1 MNSQISKLFATI
13 VVLFGV
19 LVGFTSNWSVFDA
32 DELEAKRVNKRPL
45 LEQQQIERG
54 RILAADGTVIARS
67 VPRGEGE
74 DLTYHRVYP
83 TGTLF
88 GHPIGYSYVE
98 RSNSEFEQFHNDD
111 LAGEEDEFRSI
122 IDELEGKA
130 QEGRDVYSSLD
141 PAAQQVALDQLAAT
155 GSNGAVVAMDPNTG
169 AIKVMASWP
178 PYDPNEV
185 PRRFGQLATDPGSPL
200 LNRATQGQYPP
211 GSTFKVVTGVA
222 GLDSGVITPDST
234 INSPGVLTI
243 QGQPLAN
250 DFNQDFGS
258 IPLHTALTFSV
269 NTFFAQLGLE
279 VGQDIMFNYMNR
291 FGFNSKP
298 QIDLPE
304 DQVFTSGVYD
314 FATGEFLDSDDPVD
328 LARIAFGQERLLVTP
343 LQMAEVAAAVA
354 NDGTLMKPRLWDR
367 VVDADGRLRDRM
379 EPQEQSDVM
388 SDETAAE
395 MTEAMEAVVTEG
407 TGTAAAVGLE
417 GIDVAGKTGT
427 ADVESREECGALTDA
442 NQAWFIGFAP
452 ANDPEIA
459 VAATVECTTGF
470 GGEVAAPIVS
480 AVMQELLADG

>member
-1 MNSQISKLFATI
+1 MNSQITKLFATI

-19 LVGFTSNWSVFDA
+19 VVGFTSTWSVFSA
-32 DELEAKRVNKRPL
+32 EELEGKRVNKRPL
-45 LEQQQIERG
+45 LESQQVERG
-54 RILAADGTVIARS
+54 KILAADGTVIARS
-67 VPRGEGE
+67 VPRGKGD

-98 RSNSEFEQFHNDD
+98 RSNSEFEQFHDD
-111 LAGEEDEFRSI
+111 ELSGEEDEFTSI
-122 IDELEGKA
+122 LDELEG
-130 QEGRDVYSSLD
+130 QTREGNDVVSTLD
-141 PAAQQVALDQLAAT
+141 PAAQQVALDELSARGT
-155 GSNGAVVAMDPNTG
+155 GAVVAMEPDSG
-169 AIKVMASWP
+169 RIRVMASWP
-178 PYDPNEV
+178 PFDPNEV
-185 PRRFGQLATDPGSPL
+185 PRRFNQLATDEAGPL

-222 GLDSGVITPDST
+222 GLDSGTITPDST
-234 INSPGVLTI
+234 IDSPGVLTI

-250 DFNQDFGS
+250 DFNVDYGP
-258 IPLHTALTFSV
+258 IPLSLALTDSV

-279 VGQDIMFNYMNR
+279 VGQATLFEYMER

-314 FATGEFLDSDDPVD
+314 FATGEFLDEDDPVD

-354 NDGTLMKPRLWDR
+354 NDGTLMRPRLWDR
-367 VVDADGRLRDRM
+367 VVDPDGRLRDRM
-379 EPQEQSDVM
+379 DPQAQSEVM
-388 SDETAAE
+388 SEDTAAE
-395 MTEAMEAVVTEG
+395 MTEAMTAVVNEG
-407 TGTAAAVGLE
+407 TGTAAALS

-452 ANDPEIA
+452 ADDPEIA

-470 GGEVAAPIVS
+470 GGEVAAPIVAS
-480 AVMQELLADG
+480 VMQEILAGG